1 MSCPVLV
8 AHMLLNIITITLIAI
23 VLFYSA
29 AIGPFRI
36 KCKSKDKFYYWK
48 EGGSGKIE
56 VTQDEAEA
64 TMFSICLEDI
74 SHPNEFAIQ
83 KFQTTG
89 PTERL
94 ACNVTTDGR
103 STRHAP
109 PTIKQTFYN
118 PSDQR
123 WCLKD
128 PNGRKG
134 NVANPRNW
142 LSCSDWFVI
151 RCSRRRAL
159 IKGKGKLCI
168 KINSDYLGELTVIP
182 SSKSHNGNDVLMHFC
197 LQKVSRKA
205 FEYV

>member
-1 MSCPVLV
+1 MVLV
-8 AHMLLNIITITLIAI
+8 HVKLTTIVA
-23 VLFYSA
+23 FYST

-36 KCKSKDKFYYWK
+36 KCKSKEKFYYWK
-48 EGGSGKIE
+48 ESDSDDGKIE
-56 VTQDEAEA
+56 VTQHEAKA
-64 TMFSICLEDI
+64 TLFSICLEDI
-74 SHPNEFAIQ
+74 CRPNEFAIQ

-103 STRHAP
+103 SSRSAP
-109 PTIKQTFYN
+109 PTLKQNFSN

-128 PNGRKG
+128 PNGRRG
-134 NVANPRNW
+134 NLANPRNW

-151 RCSRRRAL
+151 RCSPRRAL

-168 KINSDYLGELTVIP
+168 EFKNGNNGELIVLP
-182 SSKSHNGNDVLMHFC
+182 SSTSHNGRDKLMHFC